1 MRKCL
6 VIGDTHY
13 DTKCEGYLQNQIES
27 TIRIVEEHKPTI
39 VVFLGDI
46 FHHRKPTPEVI
57 VAVHKM
63 FQKLSLM
70 CRHLKTRS
78 QLR

>member
-1 MRKCL
+1 MKKCL

-13 DTKCEGYLQNQIES
+13 DTKCEGYLENQIES
-27 TIRIVEEHKPTI
+27 TIRIVEGGKPTH

-46 FHHRKPTPEVI
+46 FHHRKPTPEVT

-63 FQKLSLM
+63 FQKLSLIPS
-70 CRHLKTRS
+70 LK
-78 QLR
+78 LM